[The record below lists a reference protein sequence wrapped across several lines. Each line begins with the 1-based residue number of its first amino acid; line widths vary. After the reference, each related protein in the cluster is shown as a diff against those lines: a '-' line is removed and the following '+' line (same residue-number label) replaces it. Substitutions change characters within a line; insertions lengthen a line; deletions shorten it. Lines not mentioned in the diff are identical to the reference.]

1 MAEAMA
7 EAMAPGGV
15 DALLRRL
22 SRGAHNNLR
31 RRASTQHSL
40 RMEWEQGPA
49 ESFYYSNGDWSN
61 AFHAGDKQ
69 FEIAWEDTINR
80 CHLPKR

>member
-49 ESFYYSNGDWSN
+49 ESFYYSNGDWVRDQD
-61 AFHAGDKQ
+61 AFPSP
-69 FEIAWEDTINR
+69 
-80 CHLPKR
+80 LL